1 MVKVKKNKTIISYF
15 VFLLTFFVFLAC
27 QTQHD
32 VVYEI
37 KNKQINVNEKVESE
51 QTIEHFVT
59 PYRNHITS
67 DLAQVLAFNPID
79 QDKSKGEWE
88 TNIGNLFAQ
97 STFELANPVFQKKE
111 NKILDGCILNH
122 GGIRAMIPKGN
133 VTTRTAFNI
142 MPFENSVVVV
152 GLSGNEIIDLA
163 HYFLKEK
170 KPHPLYGIVIFTD
183 ATASMV
189 KKVEINQQEVH
200 PNKVYYIATSDYLAN
215 GGDNMF
221 FLKNSTIK
229 YDLDYKLRSLFID
242 YFTKVDTLP
251 NLTAKHVIK
260 E

>member
-15 VFLLTFFVFLAC
+15 VFLLTFLILQAC
-27 QTQHD
+27 QTKKD
-32 VVYEI
+32 IVYEV
-37 KNKQINVNEKVESE
+37 KANQININEKAELEES
-51 QTIEHFVT
+51 IESFVT
-59 PYRNHITS
+59 PYRNHITT

-97 STFELANPVFQKKE
+97 STFELANPIFQKRE
-111 NKILDGCILNH
+111 NKSIDGCILNH
-122 GGIRAMIPKGN
+122 GGIRAMIPKGD

-163 HYFLKEK
+163 QYFLKEK
-170 KPHPLYGIVIFTD
+170 KPHPLYGIVIHTD
-183 ATASMV
+183 ASATLI
-189 KKVEINQQEVH
+189 KKIEINEQEIN

-215 GGDNMF
+215 GGDNMT

-242 YFTKVDTLP
+242 YFTKIDTLP
-251 NLTAKHVIK
+251 NLTTKHLIK